1 MISRLQQLTT
11 APSGS
16 RLEQLV
22 IARDDLNREISRE
35 RAYQERVAGIVARV
49 EKANRVDEA
58 VERCVDIAA
67 AWGDVPT
74 EAIYSTDR
82 SKHVVAARH
91 VAMWLLRDAGMSLPA
106 IGATLGR
113 DHTSVLYGVRR
124 VERDGELLAVARGLV
139 EKRSA

>member
-11 APSGS
+11 A
-16 RLEQLV
+16 
-22 IARDDLNREISRE
+22 RDQLNREIERE
-35 RAYQERVAGIVARV
+35 EAYLRRIAGIRARV
-49 EKANRVDEA
+49 REATAQGDSDVDRRVNL
-58 VERCVDIAA
+58 AA
-67 AWGDVPT
+67 ETFIVPAQ
-74 EAIYSTDR
+74 AIYSSDR

>member
-11 APSGS
+11 A
-16 RLEQLV
+16 
-22 IARDDLNREISRE
+22 RDQLNREIERE
-35 RAYQERVAGIVARV
+35 RAYLRRAHALKSRIDTAL
-49 EKANRVDEA
+49 
-58 VERCVDIAA
+58 
-67 AWGDVPT
+67 VPT
-74 EAIYSTDR
+74 SDSLIALVAEAFHVTPAMIHGTSRRYAR
-82 SKHVVAARH
+82 PRHVV
-91 VAMWLLRDAGMSLPA
+91 MWLLRDAGMSLPA